1 MKKYLYLQLK
11 RAAKFF
17 PFVLA
22 VTLVL
27 LFGTLVIFNSLV
39 LTDQNKEENTMAIL
53 GISGDTDD
61 SFLKMGLGALQAFD
75 DTKYSIEIRNLE
87 EDEAAAALKKG
98 ELSAYIVVPEKF
110 MEKALR
116 GELDPMRFVTTA
128 HTGDVV
134 TMLKNEL
141 LTVITNMVITSQQG
155 TFGTEDMKTDNNIST
170 GNNDMEAISLEYF
183 GQILNRNDMLSV
195 EELGVGDSLNLTDY
209 YICSLLIFF
218 VMLLGL
224 PFAALYCKGDNTLT
238 ALLSAKG
245 VSSLKILFAEY
256 LSHLISLLA
265 IVTVILG
272 GAAIADKALGL
283 GALPLGGCPFLYV
296 LPTVILVAAFNI
308 MIFELSGNLI
318 GGMLLH
324 FFASLSI
331 CYISG
336 CFFPLYSFPEA
347 VQSIAGYL
355 PTTFARTHLSGYFL
369 GGGNIEQSLPLFGF
383 AALFFIVALIAK
395 RLKLSRGGTA

>member
-1 MKKYLYLQLK
+1 MRKYLYLQLK
-11 RAAKFF
+11 RAAKLF

-27 LFGTLVIFNSLV
+27 ALGTLIIFNSLV
-39 LTDQNKEENTMAIL
+39 LADKNKEENTMAIL
-53 GISGDTDD
+53 GIAGDMDN
-61 SFLKMGLGALQAFD
+61 SFLKIGLGALQAFD
-75 DTKYSIEIRNLE
+75 DTKYSIEIKELDE
-87 EDEAAAALKKG
+87 EAAEAALKRG
-98 ELSAYIVVPEKF
+98 ELSAYIVIPEEF
-110 MEKALR
+110 MEKALM
-116 GELDPMRFVTTA
+116 GKLDPMRFVTTA

-155 TFGTEDMKTDNNIST
+155 TFGTEDLKNDNNISS
-170 GNNDMEAISLEYF
+170 NSNDMEAISLEYF
-183 GQILNRNDMLSV
+183 GQILNRNDMLTV

-209 YICSLLIFF
+209 YVCSLLIFF
-218 VMLLGL
+218 IMLLGL
-224 PFAALYCKGDNTLT
+224 PFAALYCRGDTTLT

-245 VSSLKILFAEY
+245 ISPLKTLFAEY
-256 LSHLISLLA
+256 LSHLISLLSV
-265 IVTVILG
+265 VTVILG

-283 GALPLGGCPFLYV
+283 GVFGGGNPFLYI

-308 MIFELSGNLI
+308 MIFELSGSLI

-324 FFASLSI
+324 FFASLSL

-347 VQSIAGYL
+347 VQSIAEYL
-355 PTTFARTHLSGYFL
+355 PTTLARVHLSGYFL
-369 GGGNIEQSLPLFGF
+369 GGGNIEESLPLFGF
-383 AALFFIVALIAK
+383 AALFFVVALIAK
-395 RLKLSRGGTA
+395 RFKLSRGGTA